1 MKNGIRFTNKCGIS
15 ECQLLKALYQ
25 TFNSD
30 LLTVYVGVDRSAYI
44 VEYDGITV
52 TQWLIKDAQ
61 EFINRDIYDR
71 IDLCEI
77 VTII

>member
-1 MKNGIRFTNKCGIS
+1 MKNGIKFTNKCGIS

-30 LLTVYVGVDRSAYI
+30 LLTVYVDIDRSAFI
-44 VEYDGITV
+44 VEYDGISV
-52 TQWLIKDAQ
+52 TKWLIRDAQ

-71 IDLCEI
+71 FDLCEV